1 MTKRQKTINTVCNIL
16 MTLFFLISVS
26 ALIYPLIFDRI
37 NQQEQNKTVVS
48 YDNRVAKMDPEEK
61 RRLLQE
67 AEEYNQELRKKQLR
81 LRQTPQQMED
91 YLARFQV
98 GDDGIIGH
106 LSIPCIGVELMIY
119 HTVEEPVLQV
129 GVGHLPGTS
138 FPVGGIGTHTVLSG
152 HRGLTTAA
160 LFTDLDKMKQGDKFY
175 ISVMDEVLTY
185 EVDQIKTVE
194 PSETREIA
202 IDPEQDYCTLLTC
215 TPYGIN
221 SHRLLVRGHRVPT
234 PVSETDN
241 GSFGTYVIEAPEE
254 VRSGLPLEEIM
265 ACMGVLII
273 LAAIGWWIRYKICNK
288 QY

>member
-138 FPVGGIGTHTVLSG
+138 FPVGGTGTHTVLSG

-265 ACMGVLII
+265 AGMGVLII
-273 LAAIGWWIRYKICNK
+273 LAAIGWWIARRKVSA
-288 QY
+288 Q